1 MTMNIFA
8 FKTLGLAAALSL
20 ATAVSAHALSDTKQ
34 IMVAGTSQVEGGL
47 SYAGPGMSNVFG
59 ADFPNTGLGEQAA
72 SVRMPAGSLSRL
84 RVNVVT
90 QNTPSSGFLRV
101 MLRINGA
108 NTTLTCIVTGTGI
121 CNRNQT
127 VAVPNNALVTFR
139 ISNNFVGSGLLTW
152 TATMEFD

>member
-1 MTMNIFA
+1 MKTFA

-72 SVRMPAGSLSRL
+72 SIRMPAGSLSRL

-121 CNRNQT
+121 CNRNPA
-127 VAVPNNALVTFR
+127 VAVPNNAMVTFR
-139 ISNNFVGSGLLTW
+139 ASNNFVGSGLVTW
-152 TATMEFD
+152 SATMEFD